1 MIEVVMYI
9 ASVAVLGALIFI
21 SAQSLFDAAQRR
33 AYNNK
38 KKWDEE
44 NR

>member
-1 MIEVVMYI
+1 MIEAVMYI
-9 ASVAVLGALIFI
+9 VGLGVTLGIAFVC
-21 SAQSLFDAAQRR
+21 AQEAFDIIQRR

>member
-1 MIEVVMYI
+1 MIEAIMILAGVVVM
-9 ASVAVLGALIFI
+9 GAFVFVC
-21 SAQSLFDAAQRR
+21 AQSLFDAAQRR
-33 AYNNK
+33 AYDNK

>member
-1 MIEVVMYI
+1 MIEAVMYVAGLVVMLG
-9 ASVAVLGALIFI
+9 VAFVC
-21 SAQSLFDAAQRR
+21 AQEAFDIIQRR

>member
-1 MIEVVMYI
+1 MFEAVMIIAGVVVM
-9 ASVAVLGALIFI
+9 AAFMFVC
-21 SAQSLFDAAQRR
+21 AQSIFDAAQRR
-33 AYNNK
+33 AYDNK